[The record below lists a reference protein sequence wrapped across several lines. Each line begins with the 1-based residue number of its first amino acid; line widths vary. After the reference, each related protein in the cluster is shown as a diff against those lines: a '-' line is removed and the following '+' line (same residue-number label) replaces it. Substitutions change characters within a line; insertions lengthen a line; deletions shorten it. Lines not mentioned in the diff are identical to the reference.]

1 MNTMPQF
8 PKLHGGAP
16 ALNFVDTVDPRIG
29 DDIEDF
35 LPAPASLAAWAE
47 YAGVARD
54 VRVTAA
60 GFRRAIDL
68 REALYRVFLAV
79 ARAER
84 PAAGDLA
91 LVHDEHVQAFASARL
106 VADGDAFRYD
116 VPATAGV
123 DAILWP
129 LLESARE
136 VLATPHRVKECPGED
151 CGWVFLDTS
160 RNGTR
165 RWCSMGSCGSR
176 EKMRRYRAR
185 VRG

>member
-1 MNTMPQF
+1 MSTMPRF

-16 ALNFVDTVDPRIG
+16 ALHFVDTVDPRIG

-68 REALYRVFLAV
+68 REALYRVFLAL
-79 ARAER
+79 ARGER

-106 VADGDAFRYD
+106 VARGDAFRYD

-136 VLATPHRVKECPGED
+136 VLVTPHRVKECPGED